1 MLGEFVLY
9 ERVFLNLVADAG
21 VKDERYI
28 VGRDSL
34 LAGAVEKAGDGVA
47 NVFDQVK
54 AEVTGK
60 PLE

>member
-34 LAGAVEKAGDGVA
+34 LVGAVEKPATESPMSST
-47 NVFDQVK
+47 K
-54 AEVTGK
+54 
-60 PLE
+60 